1 MSRAGQGLQPL
12 QWLLAPALLSL
23 VATVLFGVPLRAF
36 GLALPEP
43 VWPMALAFAWAVIR
57 PSILAPLL
65 LLLCG
70 LFLDLFSATA
80 LGLWPTSLL
89 LCYGLTF
96 SARPLIAGSSS
107 GGLFGWYATALL
119 FAFTAAYLAVMLDS
133 RIAPN
138 LWATGFQFAFTL
150 ALYPAARWLIERF
163 EDADIRFR

>member
-12 QWLLAPALLSL
+12 QWLAAPALIAL
-23 VATVLFGVPLRAF
+23 VAVVLLGVPIRAF

-43 VWPMALAFAWAVIR
+43 VWPMVLAFAWAVVR
-57 PSILAPLL
+57 PAILPPLL

-70 LFLDLFSATA
+70 LFLDLFWAGP
-80 LGLWPTSLL
+80 LGLWPTTLL

-96 SARPLIAGSSS
+96 AARQLIAGSTT
-107 GGLFGWYATALL
+107 GGLFGWWVTAVL
-119 FAFTAAYLAVMLDS
+119 FAFTAAYLAAMLDS

-138 LWATGFQFAFTL
+138 LVATCLQFAFTL
-150 ALYPAARWLIERF
+150 ALFPLARLMIDRF